1 MTRAK
6 TIIILGASFGL
17 ALSMLG
23 CNSTPHQPESGI
35 HDGAADDSGV
45 PDGGADSG
53 VPDGGV
59 DDSGVPDGGADDSGV
74 PDGGPADSGVPDG
87 GADAGCP
94 ECPPPTCS
102 IACVPHHIS
111 RGQSTTFYWS
121 SNGSACSLSCPG
133 LGLQLDVPCN
143 GQDSSH
149 FQNLQETQMCTFT
162 ATGPGGTVSC
172 SDSVVVN

>member
-23 CNSTPHQPESGI
+23 CNSTPHQP
-35 HDGAADDSGV
+35 DFGV

-53 VPDGGV
+53 VPDGGA
-59 DDSGVPDGGADDSGV
+59 DSGAPDGGAGDAGVPDGGEGDA
-74 PDGGPADSGVPDG
+74 GVPDG

-102 IACVPHHIS
+102 IYCIPHIIR
-111 RGQSTTFYWS
+111 RGQSTTFYWGS
-121 SNGSACSLSCPG
+121 DGSACSLSCPG
-133 LGLQLDVPCN
+133 LGLQLDVPCI

-149 FQNLQETQMCTFT
+149 FQDLQQTQMCTFT